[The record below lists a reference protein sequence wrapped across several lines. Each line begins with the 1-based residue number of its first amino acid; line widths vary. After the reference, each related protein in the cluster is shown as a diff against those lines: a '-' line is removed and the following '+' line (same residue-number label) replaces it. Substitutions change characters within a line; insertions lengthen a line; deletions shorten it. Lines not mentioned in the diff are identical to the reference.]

1 MAFEFKE
8 GDLLVKIGTTIFG
21 RIVCSN
27 PMRSMY
33 SMELIGDDVAYKYD
47 MPAWLVE
54 RDFVLVNRRG

>member
-27 PMRSMY
+27 PLRSMY
-33 SMELIGDDVAYKYD
+33 SMELIGDDKYD